1 MEVRVQ
7 KKRNKFPLDGKK
19 LHTVWKILA
28 VILSIC
34 VLAGGIALVSGWS
47 QEAQAG
53 IDPTKY
59 SKEHPFVV
67 LEIVPYEGQGQWG
80 YTVSGQEPVSAEKI
94 RLYHEAAN
102 DEKHYWE
109 NTNQDNTFDIDF
121 KFSGLVR
128 EVQNKSYSNQ
138 DTFVKQILCRD
149 SGNPDE
155 WSGKVKVQSKS
166 ACDVAVQDVK
176 SADLVVVQSNETAY
190 KYNGYS
196 KTPLYVYWKYNNP
209 AVMLRTEN
217 GAAISPLDGG
227 QAVYEGQISKD
238 NGVTWKSMDMQWDVV
253 LAILDHAYT
262 NNKATIVASEKPS
275 GNAENNI
282 DKLILLLS
290 KLTRKAYV
298 DDGISKMITTAVN
311 GDGLT
316 TGSFNGQV
324 VWNEQLFYDALLLNR
339 TNFVDGFEKLKY
351 FINKPSDKYSPSGVL
366 KTFLNNFRT
375 MANQSNEQFY
385 QFIDSDLWDD
395 ILKYAKLLRDKE
407 DNAGKITES
416 EYQWFVECRTK
427 YEKKQVCKLEDKYE
441 VGYDVLHNGGY
452 SGKTEWDNVIRYME
466 GWISYPFVPVLLADS
481 SKHQIDVEEILL
493 GGVVTP
499 DGPPEDATDVSVKVL
514 EIEPCNNYW
523 LSVPGNLPKL
533 ATAIGVDEDDIS
545 VTYVTPN
552 TLNGMA
558 VDLVAEY
565 DLILIGDDASLLNSS
580 GGGGSKSVKYRS
592 NGFPDDAIIPQTLI
606 NGLLVNDYITKE
618 RFDIDITKK
627 TSGVSL
633 NTGSYP
639 LTGSGS
645 TNWNPLLREKWSKAP
660 GEYFLKNVEL
670 SLELQALGADTT
682 VSKARFSGDDVTQF
696 MQKQLAEFV
705 KSGQPV
711 IVTEQLITD
720 AMTQINEFEGIDMN
734 NNPYNAECD
743 IDSRLLFA
751 LYGIED
757 VKDYYNKSLDKS
769 YFDKLILMD
778 SKIINSTTKTVDLKK
793 DFKSSVIIKDSEL
806 IKDENGEVVTAVIQ
820 KGWNSDT
827 RPELNTLA
835 KSNTLTFDYAIEM
848 PLGDK
853 AENIIMKIIVDRNG
867 DGYFDDAGDGAST
880 SGKPGAHNNANES
893 IKNDQVFTCRFAD
906 LSPND
911 YNVEGA
917 RITGRYTTPMPV
929 DSIEE
934 ICQFQVRVST
944 LDKTNPLYS
953 VWTGYMRPD
962 LKKKDVKVL
971 QITPFSDTIGG
982 KNLGENKQFTNLIKE
997 AEENNGGGYHFDFEN
1012 GALVSISEGDFAA
1025 DCEDG
1030 HITAESLLADYD
1042 LLIIGTDFN
1051 QFLTDDQTDIDF
1063 IKATEVLKKYSDE
1076 YKRPLIITND
1086 AFSYVNSEN
1095 YLAPEEK
1102 DYYYKDLTL
1111 ERAEYYKKN
1120 NQLTTEGGQLQKER
1134 ILENEYIGKK
1144 KKNDEA
1150 IENHN
1155 YGEGTVYL
1163 EPEDGELYE
1172 KILREGTYK
1181 AIVRPVTAG
1190 RSGSKSVYVG
1200 RRIWRIWH
1208 YDYEGSRS
1216 VPDVGGSLVNLTPE
1230 NLYQKLGNAMIDRTQ
1245 FIFWTWYYAN
1255 MNYVTE
1261 AELREW
1267 YETKNG
1273 TTGENEAKIVEV
1285 DGRNFYF
1292 KDIHSA
1298 LNEDVT
1304 VDKKYIDTEH
1314 PIQIAGD
1321 TYYYYQYNDRE
1332 KYLARKLSDG
1342 EVEKYGFFWKE
1353 KVQGDSD
1360 KPVESKYELNNVA
1373 GKGDSLYPSQNA
1385 WNYLFTQKLR
1395 YTVGMDRF
1403 AITTDIEPKDKRDKG
1418 SSRRWTEIEELQGFT
1433 NGALLE
1439 YAFIPKEGSSYASLV
1454 NTASPYN
1461 TQLSLNLAL
1470 GVKPRTEYIEPLNE
1484 GQIGLYPFKISDE
1497 VSEAK
1502 VKVAKNHA
1510 PYYQLDLERE
1520 LGKGKIDDVTV
1531 WYTFAGSGK
1540 DDESKYFDT
1549 TVRDAR
1555 NNYYLYSKGKIYYTG
1570 FSLYDVT
1577 EGSDSEDAQL
1587 VPDMEMKL
1595 FINTIYAAL
1604 NSETEE
1610 TSYYDTVVQEGGTVS
1625 GIELAQ
1631 DAGAPNRYTCYYDEY
1646 DEALELSFRVQKINA
1661 ADGETTPLTIG
1672 KKGEKGEN
1680 ALPPVNEFDEA
1691 VYTLTGLPEE
1701 NGVSNFPVEK
1711 IAGEQGTK
1719 GSMGSGASETWY
1731 TLRLTGSKGEGKIPD
1746 DMDGMTMIIG
1756 PEAAETG
1763 TLRQDSIYAE
1773 IRFVKRNL
1781 FELD

>member
-34 VLAGGIALVSGWS
+34 VLAGGIALWNRQEPALAGSFNMEKDSENRYIFNIVEVVPETNQAILGFYIQGKENISKQKLETLVQTSEFYKEYDYNKFFYWEGKS
-47 QEAQAG
+47 NSDSTQNEPFTVVQEANGSKTLVNNEVFKLFMLGIGTFDPQKSIWENYQANKAALETFDKEFTINYKVVTPSGLEAMTKSEKDKINYLHIASGNQITGAQFLFGKAGMEKPKTSDNFKANDDISWDTALNLYYRAISENVRMSVSVSSAPFRQGTPTNSNIFRFYQMLNYADDPADFKKWFEDGTSTNENNFIDKNTG
-53 IDPTKY
+53 IIYENKNKQTDDWRDDNLNTLPRKDVGPNGGNSAWRSEDFIPPKWDNILIYRDDDQTGY
-59 SKEHPFVV
+59 LNFVAGRDNV
-67 LEIVPYEGQGQWG
+67 
-80 YTVSGQEPVSAEKI
+80 EKI
-94 RLYHEAAN
+94 L
-102 DEKHYWE
+102 DF
-109 NTNQDNTFDIDF
+109 TDN
-121 KFSGLVR
+121 
-128 EVQNKSYSNQ
+128 
-138 DTFVKQILCRD
+138 
-149 SGNPDE
+149 
-155 WSGKVKVQSKS
+155 
-166 ACDVAVQDVK
+166 
-176 SADLVVVQSNETAY
+176 
-190 KYNGYS
+190 
-196 KTPLYVYWKYNNP
+196 
-209 AVMLRTEN
+209 
-217 GAAISPLDGG
+217 
-227 QAVYEGQISKD
+227 
-238 NGVTWKSMDMQWDVV
+238 
-253 LAILDHAYT
+253 
-262 NNKATIVASEKPS
+262 KPS
-275 GNAENNI
+275 G
-282 DKLILLLS
+282 
-290 KLTRKAYV
+290 
-298 DDGISKMITTAVN
+298 
-311 GDGLT
+311 
-316 TGSFNGQV
+316 
-324 VWNEQLFYDALLLNR
+324 
-339 TNFVDGFEKLKY
+339 
-351 FINKPSDKYSPSGVL
+351 
-366 KTFLNNFRT
+366 
-375 MANQSNEQFY
+375 
-385 QFIDSDLWDD
+385 
-395 ILKYAKLLRDKE
+395 
-407 DNAGKITES
+407 
-416 EYQWFVECRTK
+416 
-427 YEKKQVCKLEDKYE
+427 
-441 VGYDVLHNGGY
+441 GG
-452 SGKTEWDNVIRYME
+452 N
-466 GWISYPFVPVLLADS
+466 
-481 SKHQIDVEEILL
+481 
-493 GGVVTP
+493 
-499 DGPPEDATDVSVKVL
+499 PPEEPEDGSVKVL
-514 EIEPCNNYW
+514 EIEPSNSYW

-778 SKIINSTTKTVDLKK
+778 SKIINPTTKTVDLKK

-944 LDKTNPLYS
+944 LDKNNPLYG
-953 VWTGYMRPD
+953 VWTGYARSD
-962 LKKKDVKVL
+962 LKKKEDVKVL
-971 QITPFSDTIGG
+971 QITPYSDTNGG
-982 KNLGENKQFTNLIKE
+982 KDLGKNKQFTELIKE
-997 AEENNGGGYHFDFEN
+997 AEINNGGEYHFDFER
-1012 GALVSISEGDFAA
+1012 GAIEAISEGDFADYCIGA
-1025 DCEDG
+1025 DSLKE
-1030 HITAESLLADYD
+1030 AEKLAKLYD
-1042 LLIIGTDFN
+1042 LIIVGTDF
-1051 QFLTDDQTDIDF
+1051 TSDS
-1063 IKATEVLKKYSDE
+1063 KADVADLNTQEAVDVLKNYSE
-1076 YKRPLIITND
+1076 KLKRPIIYTND

-1095 YLAPEEK
+1095 YYAPEEV
-1102 DYYYKDLTL
+1102 DYYYRNMTI
-1111 ERAEYYKKN
+1111 EEW
-1120 NQLTTEGGQLQKER
+1120 QKEKP
-1134 ILENEYIGKK
+1134 LETDPNYRRVPIDETYFYDIKE
-1144 KKNDEA
+1144 KNDKEW
-1150 IENHN
+1150 NDNKHN
-1155 YGEGTVYL
+1155 IGEGTIYV
-1163 EPEDGELYE
+1163 EPELHTEIE
-1172 KILREGTYK
+1172 QAGTYK
-1181 AIVRPVTAG
+1181 AVIRPINADDGRDIEETYIGWRGNLDIIRGGGRDVQSNNGNVRVTAHNFYDLF
-1190 RSGSKSVYVG
+1190 RNMMYREWRVLFFNYYV
-1200 RRIWRIWH
+1200 RR
-1208 YDYEGSRS
+1208 G
-1216 VPDVGGSLVNLTPE
+1216 
-1230 NLYQKLGNAMIDRTQ
+1230 
-1245 FIFWTWYYAN
+1245 
-1255 MNYVTE
+1255 YVTE
-1261 AELREW
+1261 DELRALYEESDGAPKTKKIDGNTFKVRDLHASLGR
-1267 YETKNG
+1267 YETISKDIVDEKNYIVIAKDTPDDSSEDRYYKFKSNGG
-1273 TTGENEAKIVEV
+1273 TYLAIRTGE
-1285 DGRNFYF
+1285 
-1292 KDIHSA
+1292 
-1298 LNEDVT
+1298 EDVP
-1304 VDKKYIDTEH
+1304 VLKGYLWQKK
-1314 PIQIAGD
+1314 
-1321 TYYYYQYNDRE
+1321 
-1332 KYLARKLSDG
+1332 
-1342 EVEKYGFFWKE
+1342 V
-1353 KVQGDSD
+1353 VGDSD
-1360 KPVESKYELNNVA
+1360 NPVETKYVLNNVA

-1756 PEAAETG
+1756 PKAAETG
-1763 TLRQDSIYAE
+1763 MLRQDSIYAE

>member
-7 KKRNKFPLDGKK
+7 KKKNKFPIDGKK
-19 LHTVWKILA
+19 LHTVWKVLA

-34 VLAGGIALVSGWS
+34 VLAGGIALWNR
-47 QEAQAG
+47 
-53 IDPTKY
+53 
-59 SKEHPFVV
+59 
-67 LEIVPYEGQGQWG
+67 
-80 YTVSGQEPVSAEKI
+80 QEPALAGSFTMDKDSDNRYIFNIVEVVPETNQAILGFYIQGKENISKQKLETLLQTSEFYKEYDYNKFFYWEGKSNSTQNEPFTVVQGANGSKTLVNNEVFKLFMLGIGTFDPQKSIWENYQANKAALETFDKEFVINYKVVTPSGLEAMTKSEKDKINYLHIASGNQITGAQQLFGKAGMEKPKTSDNFKANNDISWDTALHLYYRAISENVRMSVSISSAPFRQGTPTSSNMFRLYQMLNYADDPADFKNWFEDGTSTNKNNFIDKNTGIIHENKNKHTDDWRDDNLNTLPRKDVGPNGGNFAWRSEDFIPPKWDNILIYRDDDQTGYLDFVAGRDNVEKI
-94 RLYHEAAN
+94 L
-102 DEKHYWE
+102 DF
-109 NTNQDNTFDIDF
+109 TDN
-121 KFSGLVR
+121 
-128 EVQNKSYSNQ
+128 
-138 DTFVKQILCRD
+138 
-149 SGNPDE
+149 
-155 WSGKVKVQSKS
+155 
-166 ACDVAVQDVK
+166 
-176 SADLVVVQSNETAY
+176 
-190 KYNGYS
+190 
-196 KTPLYVYWKYNNP
+196 
-209 AVMLRTEN
+209 
-217 GAAISPLDGG
+217 
-227 QAVYEGQISKD
+227 
-238 NGVTWKSMDMQWDVV
+238 
-253 LAILDHAYT
+253 
-262 NNKATIVASEKPS
+262 KPS
-275 GNAENNI
+275 G
-282 DKLILLLS
+282 
-290 KLTRKAYV
+290 
-298 DDGISKMITTAVN
+298 
-311 GDGLT
+311 
-316 TGSFNGQV
+316 
-324 VWNEQLFYDALLLNR
+324 
-339 TNFVDGFEKLKY
+339 
-351 FINKPSDKYSPSGVL
+351 
-366 KTFLNNFRT
+366 
-375 MANQSNEQFY
+375 
-385 QFIDSDLWDD
+385 
-395 ILKYAKLLRDKE
+395 
-407 DNAGKITES
+407 
-416 EYQWFVECRTK
+416 
-427 YEKKQVCKLEDKYE
+427 
-441 VGYDVLHNGGY
+441 GG
-452 SGKTEWDNVIRYME
+452 N
-466 GWISYPFVPVLLADS
+466 
-481 SKHQIDVEEILL
+481 
-493 GGVVTP
+493 
-499 DGPPEDATDVSVKVL
+499 PPEEPEDGSVKVL
-514 EIEPCNNYW
+514 EIEPSNSYW

-565 DLILIGDDASLLNSS
+565 DLILIGDDESLLNSS
-580 GGGGSKSVKYRS
+580 GGGGSKRVKYRS

-606 NGLLVNDYITKE
+606 NGLLVNDYTTKE
-618 RFDIDITKK
+618 KFDIDITKK

-645 TNWNPLLREKWSKAP
+645 VNWNPLLREKWSKAP

-711 IVTEQLITD
+711 IITEQLSTD
-720 AMTQINEFEGIDMN
+720 AEKQFNEFKWIDMEN
-734 NNPYNAECD
+734 TPNNAEFH

-751 LYGIED
+751 LYGMED
-757 VKDYYNKSLDKS
+757 VKDYYSKSPEES

-778 SKIINSTTKTVDLKK
+778 SKITNPTTKTVDLKK
-793 DFKSSVIIKDSEL
+793 DFKSSISIKDSQL
-806 IKDENGEVVTAVIQ
+806 IKNEDDGIVPTIVQ

-835 KSNTLTFDYAIEM
+835 KSNTLTFDYTIEM
-848 PLGDK
+848 PLGDR

-867 DGYFDDAGDGAST
+867 DGYFDEEGDGAST
-880 SGKPGAHNNANES
+880 SGKPGAHNNANAS

-911 YNVEGA
+911 YTVEGS
-917 RITGRYTTPMPV
+917 RITGRYTTPIPV

-934 ICQFQVRVST
+934 ICQFQVKVST
-944 LDKTNPLYS
+944 LDKKNPLYS

-971 QITPFSDTIGG
+971 QITPYSDTIGG
-982 KNLGENKQFTNLIKE
+982 KTLDKNPQFTRLIEE
-997 AEENNGGGYHFDFEN
+997 AEQNGSEYHFNFEN
-1012 GALVSISEGDFAA
+1012 GDFETISEGDFAA
-1025 DCEDG
+1025 ACAGGE
-1030 HITAESLLADYD
+1030 IKSTTLSRYD
-1042 LLIIGTDFN
+1042 LIVVGTDFSSE
-1051 QFLTDDQTDIDF
+1051 LKGDIIDLDTQEAE
-1063 IKATEVLKKYSDE
+1063 KVLKSYSE
-1076 YKRPLIITND
+1076 ELKKPIIFTGD

-1095 YLAPEEK
+1095 YYAPEEV
-1102 DYYYKDLTL
+1102 DYYYRNMTI
-1111 ERAEYYKKN
+1111 E
-1120 NQLTTEGGQLQKER
+1120 EGQKEKPTEADPNYRR
-1134 ILENEYIGKK
+1134 IPISKEQFYDIKE
-1144 KKNDEA
+1144 KNQKEWDD
-1150 IENHN
+1150 NKHN
-1155 YGEGTVYL
+1155 IGEGTVYIDSDL
-1163 EPEDGELYE
+1163 HDEVEQA
-1172 KILREGTYK
+1172 GTYK
-1181 AIVRPVTAG
+1181 AVIRPINANDG
-1190 RSGSKSVYVG
+1190 RELTELYLGWKTYLISVYSGG
-1200 RRIWRIWH
+1200 REVPLGKDKAWVSISDFYNIFSKLIYRKYGWLI
-1208 YDYEGSRS
+1208 YYYTQEGY
-1216 VPDVGGSLVNLTPE
+1216 VTDEELK
-1230 NLYQKLGNAMIDRTQ
+1230 NLYEDSQGKIRTETIDGNTFNIKDLHTSLGS
-1245 FIFWTWYYAN
+1245 
-1255 MNYVTE
+1255 
-1261 AELREW
+1261 
-1267 YETKNG
+1267 YETIPKEIVNEKEKVSIGGDDYYKFKMNG
-1273 TTGENEAKIVEV
+1273 KDYLAVQTGENDVIV
-1285 DGRNFYF
+1285 
-1292 KDIHSA
+1292 
-1298 LNEDVT
+1298 
-1304 VDKKYIDTEH
+1304 KKGYVW
-1314 PIQIAGD
+1314 QKKVAGD
-1321 TYYYYQYNDRE
+1321 SAN
-1332 KYLARKLSDG
+1332 
-1342 EVEKYGFFWKE
+1342 
-1353 KVQGDSD
+1353 
-1360 KPVESKYELNNVA
+1360 PVETKYVLNNVA

-1403 AITTDIEPKDKRDKG
+1403 AITTDIKPKDKRDKG

-1577 EGSDSEDAQL
+1577 EGTDSDDAQL

-1610 TSYYDTVVQEGGTVS
+1610 TTYYDTVVREGGTVS

-1646 DEALELSFRVQKINA
+1646 DETLELSFRVQKISA

-1672 KKGEKGEN
+1672 KKGEKAEN
-1680 ALPPVNEFDEA
+1680 GLPAVNEFDET

-1701 NGVSNFPVEK
+1701 NGVSNFPVVK

-1719 GSMGSGASETWY
+1719 GSMGSGASDIWY
-1731 TLRLTGSKGEGKIPD
+1731 TLRFTGDKGDGKIPD

-1756 PEAAETG
+1756 PKAAETG
-1763 TLRQDSIYAE
+1763 TLRPDSIYAE

>member
-7 KKRNKFPLDGKK
+7 KKKNKFPVDGKK

-34 VLAGGIALVSGWS
+34 VLAGGIALVPGWFRK
-47 QEAQAG
+47 AQAG

-94 RLYHEAAN
+94 REYHQIAN
-102 DEKHYWE
+102 NEKDYWQ
-109 NTNQDNTFDIDF
+109 NTNQDNTFDIEF

-128 EVQNKSYSNQ
+128 DAQNKGYSNR
-138 DTFVKQILCRD
+138 DTFIKQILCRD
-149 SGNPDE
+149 SGNPDD
-155 WSGKVKVQSKS
+155 WAGKVKVQSKS
-166 ACDVAVQDVK
+166 ACEVTVQDVK
-176 SADLVVVQSNETAY
+176 TADLVVVQSNETAY
-190 KYNGYS
+190 KYNAYS
-196 KTPLYVYWKYNNP
+196 NTPLYVYWKYNNP
-209 AVMLRTEN
+209 SVMMRTGN
-217 GAAISPLDGG
+217 GTAIDPLNKE
-227 QAVYEGQISKD
+227 QAVYEGEISKD
-238 NGVTWKSMDMQWDVV
+238 AGATWKSMDMQWDVA
-253 LAILDHAYT
+253 LAVLDHAYT
-262 NNKATIVASEKPS
+262 NNKATIVASEKTS
-275 GNAENNI
+275 GNVENNI
-282 DKLILLLS
+282 DKLILLLT

-298 DDGISKMITTAVN
+298 DDGIDKMITTAAN
-311 GDGLT
+311 GKGGY
-316 TGSFNGQV
+316 TGSFNGQLT
-324 VWNEQLFYDALLLNR
+324 WNEKLFYDALLLDR
-339 TNFVDGFEKLKY
+339 TSFVDSFEKLKY
-351 FINKPSDKYSPSGVL
+351 FVYNPSEQYSPSGDL
-366 KTFLNNFRT
+366 KTFLNNFRS
-375 MANQSNEQFY
+375 MSNQSNEQFY
-385 QFIDSDLWDD
+385 QFIDSELWDE
-395 ILKYAKLLRDKE
+395 IIKYAKLLRDKG
-407 DNAGKITES
+407 DNAGKLTDS
-416 EYQWFVECRTK
+416 EYQWFVDCRTK
-427 YEKKQVCKLEDKYE
+427 YEKKQICKLEDKYE

-466 GWISYPFVPVLLADS
+466 GWINYPFVPVSLADS

-499 DGPPEDATDVSVKVL
+499 DGPPEDATDGSIKVL

-523 LSVPGNLPKL
+523 LSVPGNLPKF

-606 NGLLVNDYITKE
+606 NGLLVNDYTTKE

-645 TNWNPLLREKWSKAP
+645 TNWNPLLRENWSKLP

-682 VSKARFSGDDVTQF
+682 VSKARFSGNDVTQF

-711 IVTEQLITD
+711 IISEQLVTD
-720 AMTQINEFEGIDMN
+720 ATKQINEFEWIDMN

-778 SKIINSTTKTVDLKK
+778 SKITNPTTKTVDLKK

-806 IKDENGEVVTAVIQ
+806 IKDENDEVVTAVIQ

-867 DGYFDDAGDGAST
+867 DGYFDEGGDGSST
-880 SGKPGAHNNANES
+880 SGKPGAHNNASAS

-911 YNVEGA
+911 YTVEGS
-917 RITGRYTTPMPV
+917 RLTGRYTTPMPV

-934 ICQFQVRVST
+934 ICQFQVKVST
-944 LDKTNPLYS
+944 LDNKNPLYS

-962 LKKKDVKVL
+962 LKKEDVKVL
-971 QITPFSDTIGG
+971 QITPYSDTIGG
-982 KNLGENKQFTNLIKE
+982 KTLDKNPQFTRLIEE
-997 AEENNGGGYHFDFEN
+997 AEQSGGEYHFDFEN
-1012 GALVSISEGDFAA
+1012 GDFETISEGDFAA
-1025 DCEDG
+1025 ACAGGE
-1030 HITAESLLADYD
+1030 INPTTLSSYD
-1042 LLIIGTDFN
+1042 LIVVGTDFSSE
-1051 QFLTDDQTDIDF
+1051 LKGDIIDLDT
-1063 IKATEVLKKYSDE
+1063 KEAEKVLKSYSE
-1076 YKRPLIITND
+1076 ELKKPIIFTND

-1095 YLAPEEK
+1095 YYAPEEV
-1102 DYYYKDLTL
+1102 DYYYRNMTIEEGRK
-1111 ERAEYYKKN
+1111 ENPAESDSNYKKVPISEEQYN
-1120 NQLTTEGGQLQKER
+1120 NYVERNEKEWK
-1134 ILENEYIGKK
+1134 ENN
-1144 KKNDEA
+1144 KN
-1150 IENHN
+1150 I
-1155 YGEGTVYL
+1155 GEGTVYL
-1163 EPEDGELYE
+1163 DPSGLHSVVDQAGSYRAL
-1172 KILREGTYK
+1172 
-1181 AIVRPVTAG
+1181 VRPIAADSAAERKIANEYIGWNLSDWDWIKGGGRDVT
-1190 RSGSKSVYVG
+1190 SS
-1200 RRIWRIWH
+1200 
-1208 YDYEGSRS
+1208 
-1216 VPDVGGSLVNLTPE
+1216 
-1230 NLYQKLGNAMIDRTQ
+1230 
-1245 FIFWTWYYAN
+1245 
-1255 MNYVTE
+1255 
-1261 AELREW
+1261 
-1267 YETKNG
+1267 KNG
-1273 TTGENEAKIVEV
+1273 TIRVSAYEFYKQFPGMVYREKNWLGHSYYTYTGYITESEARALYENGNGKPRTTQIGINTFNITNLHASLGTYETISANIVDE
-1285 DGRNFYF
+1285 
-1292 KDIHSA
+1292 
-1298 LNEDVT
+1298 LN
-1304 VDKKYIDTEH
+1304 
-1314 PIQIAGD
+1314 PIIIAGD
-1321 TYYYYQYNDRE
+1321 TYYKFKSNGVE
-1332 KYLARKLSDG
+1332 YLAVRIEESVIRKEG
-1342 EVEKYGFFWKE
+1342 YVWQK
-1353 KVQGDSD
+1353 KVAGDSEN
-1360 KPVESKYELNNVA
+1360 PVETKYALNNVA
-1373 GKGDSLYPSQNA
+1373 GKGDSLYSSQNA

-1395 YTVGMDRF
+1395 YTAGMDRF
-1403 AITTDIEPKDKRDKG
+1403 AITTDIDPKDKRDKG

-1461 TQLSLNLAL
+1461 TQMSLNLAL

-1520 LGKGKIDDVTV
+1520 LGAGKIDDVTV
-1531 WYTFAGSGK
+1531 WYTFAGSGI

-1570 FSLYDVT
+1570 FSLCDET
-1577 EGSDSEDAQL
+1577 EGADSEDI

-1604 NSETEE
+1604 NGETEE
-1610 TSYYDTVVQEGGTVS
+1610 TAYYDTVLQEGGTVS

-1631 DAGAPNRYTCYYDEY
+1631 DVGAPNRYTCYYDEY
-1646 DEALELSFRVQKINA
+1646 DEALEFSFRVQKINA
-1661 ADGETTPLTIG
+1661 ADGETTPITVG
-1672 KKGEKGEN
+1672 RKGGKGEN
-1680 ALPPVNEFDEA
+1680 GLPEVDELDETA
-1691 VYTLTGLPEE
+1691 YTLTGLPEE
-1701 NGVSNFPVEK
+1701 NGVSNFPVVK
-1711 IAGEQGTK
+1711 VTGETGKK
-1719 GSMGSGASETWY
+1719 GSLGSGVSDIWY
-1731 TLRLTGSKGEGKIPD
+1731 TLRFNGDKGEGKIPD
-1746 DMDGMTMIIG
+1746 DMDGMTLVIG
-1756 PEAAETG
+1756 PKSAESKI
-1763 TLRQDSIYAE
+1763 LRPDSIYAE

>member
-7 KKRNKFPLDGKK
+7 KKKNKFPIDGKK
-19 LHTVWKILA
+19 LHTVWKVLA

-34 VLAGGIALVSGWS
+34 VLAGGIALVPGWF

-149 SGNPDE
+149 SGNPDD

-166 ACDVAVQDVK
+166 ACDVTVQDVK

-217 GAAISPLDGG
+217 GAVISPLDGG

-262 NNKATIVASEKPS
+262 NNKATIVASEKTS

-311 GDGLT
+311 GNGLT

-339 TNFVDGFEKLKY
+339 TSFVDGFEKLKY
-351 FINKPSDKYSPSGVL
+351 FIYNPSDKYSPSGAL

-427 YEKKQVCKLEDKYE
+427 YEKKQICKLEDKYE

-499 DGPPEDATDVSVKVL
+499 DGPPEDATDGSVKVL

-565 DLILIGDDASLLNSS
+565 DLILIGDDAFLLNSS

-606 NGLLVNDYITKE
+606 NGLLVNDYTTKE

-711 IVTEQLITD
+711 IITEQLSTD
-720 AMTQINEFEGIDMN
+720 AEKQINEFEWIDMN

-778 SKIINSTTKTVDLKK
+778 SKITNPTTKTVDLKK
-793 DFKSSVIIKDSEL
+793 DFKSTVIIKDSEL
-806 IKDENGEVVTAVIQ
+806 IKDENDEVVTAVIQ

-867 DGYFDDAGDGAST
+867 DGYFDEEGDGAST
-880 SGKPGAHNNANES
+880 SGKPGAHNNASAS

-911 YNVEGA
+911 YTVEGA

-934 ICQFQVRVST
+934 ICQFQVKVST
-944 LDKTNPLYS
+944 LDKKNPLYS

-971 QITPFSDTIGG
+971 QITPYSDTIGG
-982 KNLGENKQFTNLIKE
+982 KTLDKNPQFTRLIEE
-997 AEENNGGGYHFDFEN
+997 AEQNGGEYHFDFEN
-1012 GALVSISEGDFAA
+1012 GDFETISEGDFAA
-1025 DCEDG
+1025 ACAGGE
-1030 HITAESLLADYD
+1030 INPTTLSSYD
-1042 LLIIGTDFN
+1042 LIVVGTDFSSE
-1051 QFLTDDQTDIDF
+1051 LKGDIIDLDT
-1063 IKATEVLKKYSDE
+1063 KEAEKVLKSYSE
-1076 YKRPLIITND
+1076 ELKKPIIFTGD

-1095 YLAPEEK
+1095 YYAPEEV
-1102 DYYYKDLTL
+1102 DYYYRNMTIQEGQQEKPTESNPNYKRVLISEEQYNDYLGKNEKEWKD
-1111 ERAEYYKKN
+1111 N
-1120 NQLTTEGGQLQKER
+1120 
-1134 ILENEYIGKK
+1134 
-1144 KKNDEA
+1144 
-1150 IENHN
+1150 NHN
-1155 YGEGTVYL
+1155 IGEGTVYL
-1163 EPEDGELYE
+1163 DPEGLHSVVEQAGSYKAVIRPTDANDGRQISDLYIGWNISSADWINGGGRSVKTTGEKNVSVSAYDFYEKFGSMIYRTWSWVYYYYAHTGYVTEDELRALYE
-1172 KILREGTYK
+1172 KSNG
-1181 AIVRPVTAG
+1181 
-1190 RSGSKSVYVG
+1190 
-1200 RRIWRIWH
+1200 
-1208 YDYEGSRS
+1208 
-1216 VPDVGGSLVNLTPE
+1216 NL
-1230 NLYQKLGNAMIDRTQ
+1230 Q
-1245 FIFWTWYYAN
+1245 
-1255 MNYVTE
+1255 
-1261 AELREW
+1261 
-1267 YETKNG
+1267 
-1273 TTGENEAKIVEV
+1273 TTTI
-1285 DGRNFYF
+1285 GRNSFNV
-1292 KDIHSA
+1292 KDLHSA
-1298 LNEDVT
+1298 LGSYEAISKDI
-1304 VDKKYIDTEH
+1304 VDEKN
-1314 PIQIAGD
+1314 PIKIAGD
-1321 TYYYYQYNDRE
+1321 TYYKFKSNGKD
-1332 KYLARKLSDG
+1332 YLAIRLEED
-1342 EVEKYGFFWKE
+1342 VTNLYGYVWQK
-1353 KVQGDSD
+1353 KVAGDSAN
-1360 KPVESKYELNNVA
+1360 PVETKYVLNNVA

-1403 AITTDIEPKDKRDKG
+1403 AITTDIKPKDKRDKG

-1484 GQIGLYPFKISDE
+1484 GQIGLYPFMISDE

-1502 VKVAKNHA
+1502 VKVAQNHA

-1577 EGSDSEDAQL
+1577 EGTDSDDAQL

-1610 TSYYDTVVQEGGTVS
+1610 TTYYDTVVREGGTVS

-1646 DEALELSFRVQKINA
+1646 DETLELSFRVQKISA

-1672 KKGEKGEN
+1672 KKGEKAEN
-1680 ALPPVNEFDEA
+1680 GLPAVNEFDET
-1691 VYTLTGLPEE
+1691 VYTLTGIPEE
-1701 NGVSNFPVEK
+1701 NGVSNFPVVK

-1719 GSMGSGASETWY
+1719 GSMGSGASDIWY
-1731 TLRLTGSKGEGKIPD
+1731 TLRFTGDKGDGKIPD

-1756 PEAAETG
+1756 PKAETG
-1763 TLRQDSIYAE
+1763 TLRPDSIYAE